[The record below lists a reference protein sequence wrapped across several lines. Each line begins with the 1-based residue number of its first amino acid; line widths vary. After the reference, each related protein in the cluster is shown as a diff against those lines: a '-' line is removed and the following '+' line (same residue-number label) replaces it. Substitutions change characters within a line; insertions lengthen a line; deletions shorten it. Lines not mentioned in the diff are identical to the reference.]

1 MHKVVISDTSCFII
15 LSNINELDL
24 LKQVYGKV
32 FTTPEVVLEFGDKL
46 PEWVEPLTA
55 KDTHKQKLLE
65 MQVDLGEASAIAL
78 AMEFDNS
85 VIVLDDY
92 KARKIADYLG
102 LKVVGTIGIILKAK
116 QLGHISSI
124 KPILEKISTTNFR
137 ISKEIEQEAL
147 KLAGE
152 K

>member
-78 AMEFDNS
+78 AMEFDS
-85 VIVLDDY
+85 S
-92 KARKIADYLG
+92 G
-102 LKVVGTIGIILKAK
+102 LI
-116 QLGHISSI
+116 
-124 KPILEKISTTNFR
+124 
-137 ISKEIEQEAL
+137 
-147 KLAGE
+147 
-152 K
+152 